1 MTIEQSK
8 SQEALQPAATNHQ
21 HARGILQSH
30 ERHFRALIEHGSDV
44 ILLSDQQGNYYYAS
58 PSIQRVLGYTPE
70 EFIQHNGFTLIH
82 PDDLPTLT
90 EAFQQ
95 LIATPGL
102 SDTRQFRGLHKDG
115 SWRWVEATGTNLLQE
130 PEIQAIVTNFHDIT
144 DRKQIEE
151 RQHMLSQ
158 ISNLF
163 ISSLDH
169 QIALQEVADLMIPIL
184 ADYCRIALVDAE
196 HNVQAVVASHIDPQ
210 KIALVKDL
218 YEQYKDRISATH
230 GIQTLL
236 ETGQPELISAVTEET
251 LAPIGQEN
259 PVTASIIH
267 TLGLQS
273 YMGAPLLVQD
283 RTIGA
288 ITFSSVQPHRHY
300 TQDDLDFAIEVA
312 RRLALVLDN
321 ARLHQEAQEELIER
335 KQTEELLKR
344 REEEHY
350 RLAAIVESSNDA
362 IVGKTLQGIITSWNH
377 AAELLFGYRAEE
389 AIGQPII
396 MIIPPEL
403 RSEED
408 TIISNLRRGIR
419 IQHFETVRVRKDG
432 TRVNVSLSISPVKDA
447 SGNIVGAAKIAR
459 DITMQKEIEQRKDD
473 FISMASHELKTPVTS
488 IKGFTQL
495 LVRRFQRLGDEES
508 LRFLARMDT
517 QLNKLTKLISD
528 LLDLSK
534 IQAGRLEYREEPFEL
549 NALLKEIIEN
559 VQGTTATHALILKAS
574 THEEH
579 VNVLGDKD
587 RVGQVFINLLTN
599 AIKYSPK
606 ANRVLVQIT
615 KEGENAVVRV
625 QDFGV
630 GIAPNHQQQI
640 FERFYQINEPDLK
653 TYPGLGIGLYISK
666 EIVERHHG
674 HIKVNS
680 RKGEGT
686 TFSVFLPLSH
696 EEE

>member
-8 SQEALQPAATNHQ
+8 SQEALQPASTNHQ
-21 HARGILQSH
+21 HEQGILQFN
-30 ERHFRALIEHGSDV
+30 EQHFRALIEHGSDV
-44 ILLSDQQGNYYYAS
+44 ILLSDQDGNYSYAS
-58 PSIQRVLGYTPE
+58 PSIQRVLGYSPE
-70 EFIQHNGFTLIH
+70 EVIQLNSLTLIH
-82 PDDLPTLT
+82 PDDIPSLT
-90 EAFQQ
+90 EACQR
-95 LIATPGL
+95 LLATPGL
-102 SDTRQFRGLHKDG
+102 SEAQQFRVLHKNG
-115 SWRWVEATGTNLLQE
+115 LWRWVEATATNLLQE
-130 PEIQAIVTNFHDIT
+130 PQIQAIVTNFHDIT

-151 RQHMLSQ
+151 RHHLLSQ
-158 ISNLF
+158 IINLF

-169 QIALQEVADLMIPIL
+169 QITLQEVADLMVPTL
-184 ADYCRIALVDAE
+184 ADYCRIALIDTK
-196 HNVQAVVASHIDPQ
+196 HQIKTIVASHIDPQ
-210 KIALVKDL
+210 KITLVKDL
-218 YEQYKDRISATH
+218 YEQYKGRISATH
-230 GIQTLL
+230 GVQTLL
-236 ETGQPELISAVTEET
+236 ETGQPELISVVTEET
-251 LAPIGQEN
+251 LTPLGQEN
-259 PVTASIIH
+259 PTAIPIIH

-273 YMGAPLLVQD
+273 YMGVPLIVRG

-300 TQDDLDFAIEVA
+300 TRDDLNFAIEIA

-321 ARLHQEAQEELIER
+321 AHLYQEAQEELVER
-335 KQTEELLKR
+335 KETEELLKH

-362 IVGKTLQGIITSWNH
+362 IVGKTLEGIITSWNH
-377 AAELLFGYRAEE
+377 AAEQLFGYSAEE

-408 TIISNLRRGIR
+408 TIIRNLRQGIR
-419 IQHFETVRVRKDG
+419 IQHFETVRVRKNG
-432 TRVNVSLSISPVKDA
+432 TRVNVSLSISPVKNA
-447 SGNIVGAAKIAR
+447 NGEVIGAAKIAR
-459 DITMQKEIEQRKDD
+459 DITRQKEIEQRKDD

-508 LRFLARMDT
+508 LHFLARMDT

-549 NALLKEIIEN
+549 NALVKEIIEN
-559 VQGTTATHALILKAS
+559 VQGTTSTHALILDAS
-574 THEEH
+574 TQEQH
-579 VNVLGDKD
+579 VDVFGDRD

-606 ANRVLVQIT
+606 ANKVLIQVT
-615 KEGENAVVRV
+615 KAGDNAVVRV
-625 QDFGV
+625 QDFGI
-630 GIAPNHQQQI
+630 GIAVDYQEQI

-653 TYPGLGIGLYISK
+653 TYPGLGIGLHISK
-666 EIVERHHG
+666 EIVKRHHG
-674 HIKVNS
+674 RIRVDS
-680 RKGEGT
+680 QKGAGT
-686 TFSVFLPLSH
+686 TFSVFLPLFH

>member
-1 MTIEQSK
+1 MTIEQSE
-8 SQEALQPAATNHQ
+8 SQEAFRAAAANHHISPFQ
-21 HARGILQSH
+21 EQY
-30 ERHFRALIEHGSDV
+30 FRALIEHGSDV
-44 ILLSDQQGNYYYAS
+44 ILLSDQNGHYSYAS
-58 PSIQRVLGYTPE
+58 PSIHRVLGYTPE
-70 EFIQHNGFTLIH
+70 EFIEVNGFSLIH
-82 PDDLPTLT
+82 PDDIPALT
-90 EAFQQ
+90 EALQR
-95 LIATPGL
+95 LLATPGL
-102 SDTRQFRGLHKDG
+102 SNTQQFRTLHKNG
-115 SWRWVEATGTNLLQE
+115 SWRWVESTDTNLLQE

-151 RQHMLSQ
+151 RQHLLSQ

-169 QIALQEVADLMIPIL
+169 QITLQEVADLLVPTL
-184 ADYCRIALVDAE
+184 ADYCRIALIDSDNQINAI
-196 HNVQAVVASHIDPQ
+196 VASHIDPQ
-210 KIALVKDL
+210 KITLVKDL
-218 YEQYKDRISATH
+218 YEQYKGRVHATH

-236 ETGQPELISAVTEET
+236 EAGQPELISVITEET
-251 LAPIGQEN
+251 LTPIGQEN
-259 PVTASIIH
+259 PAALPIIH

-273 YMGAPLLVQD
+273 YMGAPLLVRG

-300 TQDDLDFAIEVA
+300 TQNDLNFAIEIA

-321 ARLHQEAQEELIER
+321 ARLYQEAQQELVER

-362 IVGKTLQGIITSWNH
+362 IVGKTLEGKITSWNQ
-377 AAELLFGYRAEE
+377 AAELLFGYSAEE
-389 AIGQPII
+389 AIGQSII

-403 RSEED
+403 RYEED
-408 TIISNLRRGIR
+408 TIINNLRQGIR
-419 IQHFETVRVRKDG
+419 IQHFETVRVKKNG
-432 TRVNVSLSISPVKDA
+432 TRVAVSLSISPVKDS
-447 SGNIVGAAKIAR
+447 SGRIIGAAKIAR
-459 DITMQKEIEQRKDD
+459 DITRQKEIEQRKDD

-508 LRFLARMDT
+508 LRFLSRMDT

-549 NALLKEIIEN
+549 DQLVEEVIEN
-559 VQGTTATHALILKAS
+559 VQGTTSTHALVLDVSAP
-574 THEEH
+574 EQH
-579 VNVLGDKD
+579 VCILGDRD
-587 RVGQVFINLLTN
+587 RVGQIFINLLTN

-606 ANRVLVQIT
+606 ADRILIQVTQ
-615 KEGENAVVRV
+615 EGDNAVVRV

-630 GIAPNHQQQI
+630 GIAPKYQEQI
-640 FERFYQINEPDLK
+640 FERFYQINELDVK

-674 HIKVNS
+674 HISVS
-680 RKGEGT
+680 SQKGKGT
-686 TFSVFLPLSH
+686 TFSVFLPLFH
-696 EEE
+696 EEA